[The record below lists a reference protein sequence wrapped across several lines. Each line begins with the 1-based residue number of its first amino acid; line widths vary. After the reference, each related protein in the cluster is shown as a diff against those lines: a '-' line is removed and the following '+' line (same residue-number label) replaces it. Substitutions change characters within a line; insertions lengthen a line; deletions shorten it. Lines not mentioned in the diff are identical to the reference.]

1 MKKSVLIGL
10 ALVLVLPCFAWA
22 GALDGVWWSPEM
34 GTSVAFMIYEN
45 SLEVFVAAL
54 DIATGDAHYCALSGT
69 QGVEITLQ
77 SMLDL
82 CGGDINA
89 TMTLISETSATVKIN
104 HCSSYSSSLRCNM
117 PSNFNIKKLF

>member
-1 MKKSVLIGL
+1 
-10 ALVLVLPCFAWA
+10 
-22 GALDGVWWSPEM
+22 M

-45 SLEVFVAAL
+45 SLDVFVAAL
-54 DIATGDAHYCALSGT
+54 DIATGEFHYCALSGT
-69 QGVEITLQ
+69 QGAEITLQ

-104 HCSSYSSSLRCNM
+104 HCSSYSYSSLRCNM